1 MKSKLFDVQGRVAL
15 VTGASSGI
23 GRHFADVLA
32 AAGASVA
39 LAARRTDR
47 LAEAVARIQGEG
59 GRAIAVS
66 MDVCDRASVCE
77 ALEQVREQLGTPQIL
92 VNNAGVGGTQRA
104 LEVTDEDWSRIVGT
118 NLTGAWIVA
127 QETARH
133 MVTANIAGSI
143 INITSILA
151 SRVTGGVSPYS
162 AAKAGLK
169 HLTQALALELAR
181 HHIRVNSIAPGYMVT
196 EMTDELLASDIGEG
210 IRGRIPA
217 RRFGQFEDLDGALL
231 LLASDAGAYMSG
243 SEIVVDGGHCCS
255 SL

>member
-47 LAEAVARIQGEG
+47 LAESVARIQGEG

-243 SEIVVDGGHCCS
+243 SELVVDGGPCCS